1 MDRRRFVKF
10 TGVAAAAGVT
20 GCIGGGGDG
29 EDGEDGE
36 DGGDNGGDNGGDG
49 GADTTVGQDGNYS
62 DMTGQDEVEVGVGP
76 SEEYPYKFDPAD
88 VRVDPGTTV
97 RWVWGGYGSQH
108 NVVEA
113 DGDQPLDDPSFES
126 ELTAEEGNE
135 FTHTFEE
142 PGTYDYVCSVHLA
155 QDMIGSI
162 EVVEGEGGDGGMD
175 GGDEGMNETDGGMNE
190 SDGGMD
196 GGMNESDGDMNES
209 DGEMDDGMNESM

>member
-1 MDRRRFVKF
+1 MDRRRFVKI

-20 GCIGGGGDG
+20 GCIGGGGNGD
-29 EDGEDGE
+29 DGEDGE
-36 DGGDNGGDNGGDG
+36 DGGDNGGDGG
-49 GADTTVGQDGNYS
+49 GAETSVGQDGNYT
-62 DMTGQDEVEVGVGP
+62 DLTGQDEAEVMVGP
-76 SEEYPYKFDPAD
+76 SQELQYKFNPAD
-88 VRVDPGTTV
+88 IRIDPGTTV

-126 ELTAEEGNE
+126 ELVAEEGHE

-142 PGTYDYVCSVHLA
+142 SGTYDYVCSVHLA

-175 GGDEGMNETDGGMNE
+175 GGNETDGGNGGMNE

-196 GGMNESDGDMNES
+196 GGMNESDGDGGNES
-209 DGEMDDGMNESM
+209 A

>member
-1 MDRRRFVKF
+1 MDRRRFVKI

-20 GCIGGGGDG
+20 GCIGGGDNGGDG
-29 EDGEDGE
+29 NETD
-36 DGGDNGGDNGGDG
+36 GGDNGGDG
-49 GADTTVGQDGNYS
+49 GDGGGTETSVGQDGNYT
-62 DMTGQDEVEVGVGP
+62 DLTGQDEAEVMVGP
-76 SEEYPYKFDPAD
+76 SQELQYKFNPAD
-88 VRVDPGTTV
+88 IRIDPGTTV

-126 ELTAEEGNE
+126 ELVAEEGHE

-142 PGTYDYVCSVHLA
+142 SGTYDYVCSVHLA

-175 GGDEGMNETDGGMNE
+175 GGNETDGGNGGMNE

-196 GGMNESDGDMNES
+196 GGMNESDGDGGNES
-209 DGEMDDGMNESM
+209 A